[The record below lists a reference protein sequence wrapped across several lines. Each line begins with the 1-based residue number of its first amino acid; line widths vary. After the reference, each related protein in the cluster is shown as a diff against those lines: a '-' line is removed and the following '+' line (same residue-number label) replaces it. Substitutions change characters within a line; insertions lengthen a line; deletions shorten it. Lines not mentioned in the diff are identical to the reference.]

1 MAEIDSTESNSKSI
15 DYNLLN
21 NLMLNE
27 INGKEDS
34 LRHLMSINIIL
45 MGAYVTVLA
54 NFGMKLIEQTNIIKI
69 RLPSVWWGAIILVA
83 YELVFLAPFVLWFFS
98 LGWALEGLKPI
109 NPSNLA
115 LDSSTT
121 LDRLR
126 YINEDKYFIL
136 DRSGDL
142 TKAGLFVVMIMVEVY
157 LGITYAALF
166 AG

>member
-1 MAEIDSTESNSKSI
+1 M
-15 DYNLLN
+15 
-21 NLMLNE
+21 
-27 INGKEDS
+27 
-34 LRHLMSINIIL
+34 
-45 MGAYVTVLA
+45 
-54 NFGMKLIEQTNIIKI
+54 
-69 RLPSVWWGAIILVA
+69 
-83 YELVFLAPFVLWFFS
+83 FLAPFVLWFFS

-126 YINEDKYFIL
+126 YINEEKYFIL

-142 TKAGLFVVMIMVEVY
+142 TKVGLFVVMIMVEVY